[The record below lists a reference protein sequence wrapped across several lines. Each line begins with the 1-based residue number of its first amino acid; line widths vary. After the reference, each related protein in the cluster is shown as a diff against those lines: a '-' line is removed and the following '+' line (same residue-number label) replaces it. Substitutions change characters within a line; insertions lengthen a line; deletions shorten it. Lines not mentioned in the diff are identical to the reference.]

1 MDSFYGGPRGQSFK
15 ISHFFNNR
23 KEMLEHL
30 LDINIFSGQ
39 FALVSY
45 GEKNSEEYNQNLII
59 DDNINYNNFLYQKT
73 FENLEWQWKYITDLS
88 PNDGPKGDMGDTLYP
103 SVSQETGEISWTI
116 INKPTEVPVP
126 VNIRGPQ
133 GPPGI
138 SGTGINIKPG
148 TLNSIDELPEQA
160 EEGDAYFIRNTSNK
174 PYDLYIY
181 HDNTWLILK
190 SFNAVLIDDN
200 FISDLSTYSSAKIEE
215 LIKNIASSG
224 TGTDNGINI
233 KPEILNSIDD
243 LPSIAREGDAYFI
256 RNVNNRPYD
265 LYIYHDNTWLVLESF
280 SNVLIDDNF
289 ISDLSTYSSA
299 KIEELI
305 KNDNINI
312 MQWGEF

>member
-15 ISHFFNNR
+15 ISYFFNNR

-88 PNDGPKGDMGDTLYP
+88 PNDGPKGDT
-103 SVSQETGEISWTI
+103 
-116 INKPTEVPVP
+116 
-126 VNIRGPQ
+126 GPQ
-133 GPPGI
+133 GPQGETGPQGPKGDTGPQGPQGPKGDI
-138 SGTGINIKPG
+138 GPQGPQGPQGHSGTGINIQPG
-148 TLNSIDELPEQA
+148 TLNSVDELPEQA
-160 EEGDAYFIRNTSNK
+160 EEGDAYFIRNTNNK

-181 HDNTWLILK
+181 HENTWLILE

-200 FISDLSTYSSAKIEE
+200 FVSDLSTYSSAKIEE
-215 LIKNIASSG
+215 LIKTS
-224 TGTDNGINI
+224 
-233 KPEILNSIDD
+233 
-243 LPSIAREGDAYFI
+243 
-256 RNVNNRPYD
+256 
-265 LYIYHDNTWLVLESF
+265 
-280 SNVLIDDNF
+280 
-289 ISDLSTYSSA
+289 
-299 KIEELI
+299 
-305 KNDNINI
+305 NINI

>member
-1 MDSFYGGPRGQSFK
+1 MDSFYGGRRGQSFK
-15 ISHFFNNR
+15 ISYFFNNR

-39 FALVSY
+39 FALVY
-45 GEKNSEEYNQNLII
+45 YREKNSEEYNQNLVI

-116 INKPTEVPVP
+116 INKPTEAPEP

-160 EEGDAYFIRNTSNK
+160 EEGDAYFIRNTNNK

-181 HDNTWLILK
+181 HDNTWLILE

-215 LIKNIASSG
+215 LIKNIDSSG

-233 KPEILNSIDD
+233 KPEILNSIDE
-243 LPSIAREGDAYFI
+243 LPDIAKEGDAYFI
-256 RNVNNRPYD
+256 RNVNNKPYD
-265 LYIYHDNTWLVLESF
+265 LYIYHENTWLILENF